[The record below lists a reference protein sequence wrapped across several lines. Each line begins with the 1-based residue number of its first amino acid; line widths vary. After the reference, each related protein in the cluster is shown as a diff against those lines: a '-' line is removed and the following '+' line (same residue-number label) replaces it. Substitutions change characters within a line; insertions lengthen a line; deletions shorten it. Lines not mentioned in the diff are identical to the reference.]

1 MHKRSQT
8 QDRRGFS
15 LIELVG
21 ATAILS
27 VIIGTVGLI
36 QMRGHDAERAR
47 LAQELAEAVCRR
59 ALERVA
65 AELENVDAKLLAPEL
80 ASERGTSSLTYQHL
94 TGGTGPGTVLRDAR
108 CRLALQLAPGEFENG
123 LDDNGDGL
131 VDERRLVLTRAV
143 GAPHP
148 LAIDLCNGIPEFVSG
163 EAPGGEPGF
172 WMRRSGD
179 QLTIHLTV
187 RIPCA
192 HGEFASSSQQTTV
205 ALRD

>member
-47 LAQELAEAVCRR
+47 LAHELAETVCSR

-65 AELENVDAKLLAPEL
+65 EELKNVDPQRLPPEL
-80 ASERGTSSLTYQHL
+80 ASERGASSLTYQHL
-94 TGGTGPGTVLRDAR
+94 SGSAGPGSSLRDTR
-108 CRLALQLAPGEFENG
+108 CRLALQLAPGEFEND

-131 VDERRLVLTRAV
+131 VDERRLVLTCAV

-148 LAIDLCNGIPEFVSG
+148 VTIDLCNGVPQFASG

-192 HGEFASSSQQTTV
+192 HGAFASSSQQTNV
-205 ALRD
+205 ALHD